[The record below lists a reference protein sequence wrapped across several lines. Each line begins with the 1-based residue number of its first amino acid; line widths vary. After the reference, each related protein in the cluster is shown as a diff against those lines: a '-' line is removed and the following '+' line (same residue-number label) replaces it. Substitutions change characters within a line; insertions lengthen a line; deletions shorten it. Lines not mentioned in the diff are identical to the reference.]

1 MESVKKEVKYT
12 EIEKYSCLEFL
23 RKNSVELYLNYCGK
37 EVCPPSHTYGPASRQ
52 EYLLHYVID
61 GEGTLIANDTT
72 YHFEKHD
79 AFLIFPEEI
88 TTYTADSSHP
98 RTYVWIAFDGIKA
111 WECLEQA
118 GFSKTKRIGHFHR
131 EAELIHCIETILA
144 SHELTYYN
152 ELIRES
158 QFFSFLAI
166 LIQEY
171 QESTEKS
178 EENPVLPQQSYVDYA
193 ITFIENNYR
202 KEITVQD
209 ICSHVGITRGY
220 LTHIFQQSLH
230 TSPYEYLL
238 GIRINKSSSLLKTT
252 SLPINQIS
260 LMVGYHDALAFSK
273 IFKQKTGVSPRAFRS
288 SSNTLVLSDKKD
300 L

>member
-1 MESVKKEVKYT
+1 M
-12 EIEKYSCLEFL
+12 L
-23 RKNSVELYLNYCGK
+23 NYLNGVWENKNIKVY
-37 EVCPPSHTYGPASRQ
+37 
-52 EYLLHYVID
+52 
-61 GEGTLIANDTT
+61 
-72 YHFEKHD
+72 
-79 AFLIFPEEI
+79 
-88 TTYTADSSHP
+88 SSP
-98 RTYVWIAFDGIKA
+98 
-111 WECLEQA
+111 L
-118 GFSKTKRIGHFHR
+118 
-131 EAELIHCIETILA
+131 HCIETILA
-144 SHELTYYN
+144 CHELTYYN

-158 QFFSFLAI
+158 QLFSFLAI

-193 ITFIENNYR
+193 ITFIENNYQ